1 MSILSLRSAQ
11 SRIQTWTSQH
21 RIFSK
26 QSTVLEA
33 WSEEIN
39 SMCNRSNRRGCRW
52 DVNDSLSG
60 WVRHGNRNKP
70 YPGINRYRPAEL
82 TQLALELIYG
92 SVYHC
97 LNTWDSRFDHS
108 FQVLQVTS
116 IGVSYYA
123 LCLIL
128 EFRMKQMCCA
138 TQKHVEL
145 MNKRCNLIQVAF
157 DYLAKHWSSVALIFE
172 QVP

>member
-1 MSILSLRSAQ
+1 MIPWVDESD
-11 SRIQTWTSQH
+11 T
-21 RIFSK
+21 
-26 QSTVLEA
+26 
-33 WSEEIN
+33 EIET
-39 SMCNRSNRRGCRW
+39 
-52 DVNDSLSG
+52 
-60 WVRHGNRNKP
+60 KP

-82 TQLALELIYG
+82 TQLAFELIYG

-128 EFRMKQMCCA
+128 EFRMKQMCCT

-145 MNKRCNLIQVAF
+145 MSERSNLIQVAF
-157 DYLAKHWSSVALIFE
+157 DYLGSTEAQSPSCLNKYLR
-172 QVP
+172 